1 VSTTNRKAK
10 CSAVLERTVKLL
22 LLLLLIFPVKV
33 SRAHEVEIVS
43 SYVKDFLVT
52 DNWVSELVYR
62 NQIGEATTVRCETGY
77 YDATQDEISG
87 ISRLN
92 ATAGWMKLGGTV
104 TTLRNHLRI
113 DGEAGV
119 DFLSDHRIVPNGKA
133 SVGAAIPLPENP
145 LIQNLRIRPFLWYTQ
160 RLLSAASL
168 RNQITSWGYEGEATF
183 TMILK
188 KIDVGS
194 SYRLENLR
202 PRDTVLDSTFL
213 DTLASGRPLLP
224 IERNYVS
231 SFYVYA
237 VGKIT
242 SFLNAGYAF
251 AWSNAK
257 HDQWIATRREPYVIF
272 TGMRPESGI
281 SYEYAYYPYPTPQ
294 NSTAHL
300 LVVTVPVIIGPTTWR
315 SKVAIPFY
323 SSREQ
328 FSSPRKV
335 PLGQEIYYNYYYTQK
350 YTGPLTFE
358 SKVSW
363 IINDGLT
370 ARLSYE
376 YFCLPYLEWAYFTQ
390 NSYSYHNAAIGLDI
404 EW

>member
-1 VSTTNRKAK
+1 VSAASRNENGPI
-10 CSAVLERTVKLL
+10 VVKRNLMLLSLL
-22 LLLLLIFPVKV
+22 LLMSLVKV
-33 SRAHEVEIVS
+33 SGAHEVELTS
-43 SYVKDFLVT
+43 SYVMDFLVT
-52 DNWVSELVYR
+52 NNWESEVVYR
-62 NQIGEATTVRCETGY
+62 NQIGETATWRSAIGY
-77 YDATQDEISG
+77 YDATQDGISG

-92 ATAGWMKLGGTV
+92 AKAGWMKLGGTL
-104 TTLRNHLRI
+104 TTLWNHVGI
-113 DGEAGV
+113 DGEAGI
-119 DFLSDHRIVPNGKA
+119 DLLSDHRIAPDGKA
-133 SVGAAIPLPENP
+133 SIGAAIPLPVNP
-145 LIQNLRIRPFLWYTQ
+145 LFQNLRIRPSLWYTQ

-168 RNQITSWGYEGEATF
+168 RNRITSWGYEGEATL

-188 KIDVGS
+188 KVDVGS
-194 SYRLENLR
+194 SYRLENLQ

-213 DTLASGRPLLP
+213 DTIASGRPLLP
-224 IERNYVS
+224 IERNSVS